1 MTDVESF
8 YRDFVGSQLFS
19 FMFIDRLI
27 KESNVSHHMI
37 MAQETSVSYG
47 VLILQTFAVLVLIG
61 AMAWAFVRFVAPRLG
76 MGTRGSRMKI
86 LERLPLE
93 PRRSLYLVEVDGK
106 SILVGVSE
114 GSIRLLTEV
123 HQPVADAVDNSEEQA

>member
-1 MTDVESF
+1 
-8 YRDFVGSQLFS
+8 
-19 FMFIDRLI
+19 MFIDSFI
-27 KESNVSHHMI
+27 KESNVSHHMF
-37 MAQETSVSYG
+37 MAQETSVGYG

-61 AMAWAFVRFVAPRLG
+61 AMAWAFVRFVAPRMG
-76 MGTRGSRMKI
+76 MSTKRSRMKI

-114 GSIRLLTEV
+114 GSIRLLKEV
-123 HQPVADAVDNSEEQA
+123 EAVDVGAVEGGEEPGEK